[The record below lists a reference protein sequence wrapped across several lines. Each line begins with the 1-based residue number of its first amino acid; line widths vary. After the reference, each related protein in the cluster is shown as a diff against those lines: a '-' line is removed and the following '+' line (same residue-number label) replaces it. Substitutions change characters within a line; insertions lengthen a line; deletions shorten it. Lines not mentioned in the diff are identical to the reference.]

1 MTRQVTFMSNFRDH
15 LISLNCFHHNER
27 KLFLLNHLFYPHY
40 FHFTYENQALLSFV
54 LIVIKMISRV
64 LLTNSF
70 SWISNLFYSIFF
82 YSISF
87 IFNILMTAGT
97 MWYPDMKYWLGY
109 LILLQYDKYYKSRRA
124 LWPLSPCYYANL
136 DPRSVSLPTYAAA
149 HRIDTFANPWDRSS
163 AWLRR
168 QSSSAKLARSALSYS
183 RRYAFPRGIYTCELR
198 LLHAGAAKG
207 LTTRDRDTYAW
218 EKHRRTALMD
228 E

>member
-1 MTRQVTFMSNFRDH
+1 MNVNSSCLITFSIHITFILLTRTR
-15 LISLNCFHHNER
+15 
-27 KLFLLNHLFYPHY
+27 
-40 FHFTYENQALLSFV
+40 LSFV
-54 LIVIKMISRV
+54 LIVIKIAGSV
-64 LLTNSF
+64 SNSF
-70 SWISNLFYSIFF
+70 SWISNLFYSIFV
-82 YSISF
+82 YSTSF
-87 IFNILMTAGT
+87 IFNTLMTAGT
-97 MWYPDMKYWLGY
+97 MWYPDMKYWFG
-109 LILLQYDKYYKSRRA
+109 IVAIWQVLQKSTCIQA
-124 LWPLSPCYYANL
+124 AFAVPLYES
-136 DPRSVSLPTYAAA
+136 RSSK
-149 HRIDTFANPWDRSS
+149 RFASDLRGCSQDRHVCDSWDRSS